1 MTKQSRTQNA
11 ASTKK
16 PKTVKAVKAVAA
28 ARVLVLHGPNLNLLG
43 SREPGVYGQATMADI
58 NAALKAQGQNA
69 GVIVDCFQSNHE
81 GDLIDRIHAAPA
93 EDVAFILINPAGYTH
108 SSVALR
114 DALAAVDIP
123 FIEVHLSNIHAREPF
138 RHHSYFSAIAEG
150 VICGLGP
157 DGYRL
162 ALDAAISRLSG
173 QA

>member
-1 MTKQSRTQNA
+1 MTKQTRSQNTA
-11 ASTKK
+11 TAKK
-16 PKTVKAVKAVAA
+16 AKAGNKLA

-43 SREPGVYGQATMADI
+43 SREPGVYGHTTLADI
-58 NAALKAQGQNA
+58 NAALKAQGQAA
-69 GVIVDCFQSNHE
+69 GVAVDCFQSNHE
-81 GDLIDRIHAAPA
+81 GDLIDRVQAAPA
-93 EDVAFILINPAGYTH
+93 ENIDFIVINPAGYTH
-108 SSVALR
+108 TSVALR

-162 ALDAAISRLSG
+162 ALDTAILRLSG
-173 QA
+173 QS

>member
-11 ASTKK
+11 ASAKK
-16 PKTVKAVKAVAA
+16 PKAAKAAKARPA

-43 SREPGVYGQATMADI
+43 SREPGVYGHATLADI
-58 NAALKAQGQNA
+58 NAALKAQGQAA

-81 GDLIDRIHAAPA
+81 GDLIDRVQAAPA

-150 VICGLGP
+150 VICGLGS

>member
-43 SREPGVYGQATMADI
+43 SREPGVYGHATLADI
-58 NAALKAQGQNA
+58 NTALKAQGQAA
-69 GVIVDCFQSNHE
+69 GVMVDCFQSNHE

>member
-1 MTKQSRTQNA
+1 MTKQTRTQNA
-11 ASTKK
+11 ASAKK
-16 PKTVKAVKAVAA
+16 AKAGNRLA

-43 SREPGVYGQATMADI
+43 SREPAVYGHATLADI
-58 NAALKAQGQNA
+58 NAALKAQGQAA
-69 GVIVDCFQSNHE
+69 GVAVDCFQSNHE
-81 GDLIDRIHAAPA
+81 GDLIDRVHAAPA
-93 EDVAFILINPAGYTH
+93 ENVGYIVINPAGYTH

-162 ALDAAISRLSG
+162 ALDTAILRLSG

>member
-1 MTKQSRTQNA
+1 MTKQTRTQNA
-11 ASTKK
+11 TSAK
-16 PKTVKAVKAVAA
+16 PAGAKAKAGRKALM
-28 ARVLVLHGPNLNLLG
+28 RVLVLHGPNLNLLG
-43 SREPGVYGQATMADI
+43 RREPEVYGHTTLADI
-58 NAALKAQGQNA
+58 NVALKAQGQAA
-69 GVIVDCFQSNHE
+69 GVAVDCFQSNHE
-81 GDLIDRIHAAPA
+81 GDLIDRVQAAAA

-108 SSVALR
+108 TSVALR
-114 DALAAVDIP
+114 DALAGVDIP

-173 QA
+173 QS

>member
-1 MTKQSRTQNA
+1 MTKQTRTQNA
-11 ASTKK
+11 ASAKK
-16 PKTVKAVKAVAA
+16 AKAGNRLA

-43 SREPGVYGQATMADI
+43 SREPGVYGDATLADI
-58 NAALKAQGQNA
+58 NAALKAQGQAA
-69 GVIVDCFQSNHE
+69 GVAVDCFQSNHE
-81 GDLIDRIHAAPA
+81 GDLIDRVQAAPA
-93 EDVAFILINPAGYTH
+93 ENVGFIVINPAGYTH

-162 ALDAAISRLSG
+162 ALDTAILRLSG